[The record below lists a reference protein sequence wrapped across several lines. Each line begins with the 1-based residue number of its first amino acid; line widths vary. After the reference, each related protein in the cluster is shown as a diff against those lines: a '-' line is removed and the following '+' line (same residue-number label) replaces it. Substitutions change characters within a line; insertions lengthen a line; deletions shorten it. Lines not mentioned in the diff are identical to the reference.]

1 MARTCLCACL
11 ILALIGSGCSDDRRR
26 VTVGSKNFLEQVLL
40 GELIAQHVERR
51 LGITVDRR
59 LNLGGTMLAHRALLN
74 GDIDLYPEYTGTAL
88 TAVLDLP
95 PSADA
100 HSVRDRVKR
109 EYEQRYGIQWLD
121 PLGFQNTFAM
131 IVRRA
136 DAERDHVESLSDAA
150 HRAAAWTLGVGYE
163 FQQRP
168 DGLPRLLETYALQL
182 TGPPTTMDLGLLYR
196 ALEQRQVDMIAGNST
211 DGPLSVFDV
220 TVLRDDRQC
229 FPAYEAAIVVRSD
242 ALARVPGLESV
253 LHEMTGRLSGE
264 TMRRLNH
271 QAVSRRGQVAD
282 VAREFL
288 NAAGWPGNTKDPSRA
303 VLFQRPSVQ
312 PGN

>member
-1 MARTCLCACL
+1 MARTSLCACL
-11 ILALIGSGCSDDRRR
+11 ILALIGAGCSDDRRR

-40 GELIAQHVERR
+40 GELIAQHLERR

-95 PSADA
+95 ASADVQL
-100 HSVRDRVKR
+100 VRDRVKR
-109 EYEQRYGIQWLD
+109 EYDQRYGLQWLD
-121 PLGFQNTFAM
+121 PLGFENTFAM

-136 DAERDHVESLSDAA
+136 DAERDQLESLSDAT
-150 HRAAAWTLGVGYE
+150 HRPAAWTMGVGYE

-168 DGLPRLLETYALQL
+168 DGLPRLLDTYALKL

-196 ALEQRQVDMIAGNST
+196 ALEQRQVNMIAGNST
-211 DGPLSVFDV
+211 DGPISVFDV
-220 TVLRDDRQC
+220 TVLRDDQQS
-229 FPAYEAAIVVRSD
+229 FPAYEAAIVVRPDSLD
-242 ALARVPGLESV
+242 RVPGLSGV
-253 LHEMTGRLSGE
+253 LNELTGRLNE
-264 TMRRLNH
+264 DTMRRLNY
-271 QAVSRRGQVAD
+271 QAVTRRGQVAD

-288 NAAGWPGNTKDPSRA
+288 DTADIAR
-303 VLFQRPSVQ
+303 
-312 PGN
+312 

>member
-1 MARTCLCACL
+1 MARTGLCACL
-11 ILALIGSGCSDDRRR
+11 ILALLGAGCSDDGRR

-51 LGITVDRR
+51 LGVTVDRR

-88 TAVLDLP
+88 TAVLDLA
-95 PSADA
+95 PSPDA
-100 HSVRDRVKR
+100 QSVRDRVKQ
-109 EYEQRYGIQWLD
+109 EYEQRYGLQWLD
-121 PLGFQNTFAM
+121 PLGFENTFAM

-136 DAERDHVESLSDAA
+136 DAERDHLESLSDAA
-150 HRAAAWTLGVGYE
+150 HRAASWTMGVGYE

-168 DGLPRLLETYALQL
+168 DGLPRLLEAYGLKL

-196 ALEQRQVDMIAGNST
+196 ALNQRQVNMIAGNST

-229 FPAYEAAIVVRSD
+229 FPAYEAAIVVRPDSLD
-242 ALARVPGLESV
+242 RVPGLSEV
-253 LHEMTGRLSGE
+253 LKELTGRLSEE

-271 QAVSRRGQVAD
+271 QVVNRHGQVGD
-282 VAREFL
+282 VVREFL
-288 NAAGWPGNTKDPSRA
+288 NTAGEAP
-303 VLFQRPSVQ
+303 
-312 PGN
+312 

>member
-1 MARTCLCACL
+1 MARTGLCACL
-11 ILALIGSGCSDDRRR
+11 ILALLGAGCSDDGRR

-51 LGITVDRR
+51 LGVTVDRR

-88 TAVLDLP
+88 TAVLDLA
-95 PSADA
+95 PSPDA
-100 HSVRDRVKR
+100 QSVRDRVKQ
-109 EYEQRYGIQWLD
+109 EYEQRYGLQWLD
-121 PLGFQNTFAM
+121 PLGFENTFAM

-136 DAERDHVESLSDAA
+136 DAERDHLESLSDAA
-150 HRAAAWTLGVGYE
+150 HRAASWTMGVGYE

-168 DGLPRLLETYALQL
+168 DGLPRLLEAYGLKL

-196 ALEQRQVDMIAGNST
+196 ALNQRQVNMIAGNST

-229 FPAYEAAIVVRSD
+229 FPAYEAAIVVRPDSLD
-242 ALARVPGLESV
+242 RVPGLSEV
-253 LHEMTGRLSGE
+253 LKELTGRLSEE

-271 QAVSRRGQVAD
+271 QVVNRGGQVGD
-282 VAREFL
+282 VVREFL
-288 NAAGWPGNTKDPSRA
+288 NTAGEAP
-303 VLFQRPSVQ
+303 
-312 PGN
+312 